1 MNGPA
6 PTGVALTGTNRLL
19 GPAAVAVAGLLR
31 RRFGVTDPVV
41 LLAGELTAFAHEEG
55 HSCVDLT
62 RVEEMV
68 GEVLAGRAAGE
79 RLEPLPGPDEFLA
92 ALRAHPK
99 VVREVSDSALPGADD
114 AVSDRRPLVLLDNL
128 VYSQRQFVDELSL
141 ARQLAGRA
149 AVGSSPVTCG
159 DLIDTVAPVPTDE
172 ESRKAGDDGIANRT
186 LRSAVSSRITVL
198 TGGPGTGKTHTLTR
212 CIAVLLATREE
223 QLADL
228 SVALV
233 APTGKAAT
241 RAKELITAF
250 VESVRSS
257 SGVPGGLSDAVLDAM
272 ASIEPRT
279 IHRLL
284 GSVGGSQTR
293 FGHHQTELLPH
304 DIIVVDEM
312 SMVPTHLMA
321 RLMEATRPD
330 ASVLLVGDHA
340 QLESVES
347 GSVLRGIIEPG
358 PGGAP
363 GRSWVFELR
372 RVWRQSS
379 DTRIGDLARLIRDGR
394 SAEAVD
400 LALTQPAGVRFVEA
414 AEDGSVPRVIVAD
427 MIAAMER
434 MRDLARGIEPEG
446 HREAHGLLS
455 RNKVLCGPRRGDLGV
470 VEWNQHVRE
479 RVLGVVRPGEM
490 VAGLPLL
497 VTVNSPRARLVNGDI
512 GLVVNHLDEN
522 GNVSPRVYFPG
533 EDGGRYL
540 TPAELPPVEECFAM
554 TVHKSQGSE
563 YENLVVILPR
573 DGSPLL
579 SRELIYTAVTRAKKS
594 LVVAGTLSSFAS
606 AIDNRTVRV
615 SALGL
620 MITSSIG
627 GSEQRE

>member
-1 MNGPA
+1 MNGQG
-6 PTGVALTGTNRLL
+6 PTGVVLTGRNGIL
-19 GPAAVAVAGLLR
+19 GPAAAAVAGMLR

-41 LLAGELTAFAHEEG
+41 LLAGALTAFAHEVG
-55 HSCVDLT
+55 HSCVDLA
-62 RVEEMV
+62 RIEEMV
-68 GEVLAGRAAGE
+68 GEVLVGRADGE
-79 RLEPLPGPDEFLA
+79 RLEPLPGPDQFLA
-92 ALRAHPK
+92 ALRSHPK
-99 VVREVSDSALPGADD
+99 VVREVSESALPGVDD

-128 VYSQRQFVDELSL
+128 LYSQRQFVDELSL
-141 ARQLAGRA
+141 ARQLAARA
-149 AVGSSPVTCG
+149 AVGSSPVACG

-172 ESRKAGDDGIANRT
+172 ESRKVGDDGIANRT

-212 CIAVLLATREE
+212 CIAVLLASREE
-223 QLADL
+223 HLADL

-250 VESVRSS
+250 VESERFSL
-257 SGVPGGLSDAVLDAM
+257 GAPGGLSEAVLDAM

-284 GSVGGSQTR
+284 GSVGGKQTR
-293 FGHHQTELLPH
+293 FAHHQTELLPH

-379 DTRIGDLARLIRDGR
+379 DSRIGDLARLIRDGR

-400 LALTQPAGVRFVEA
+400 LALTQPAGVRFVEITK
-414 AEDGSVPRVIVAD
+414 DGKVPDSIVADVIVA
-427 MIAAMER
+427 MEKV
-434 MRDLARGIEPEG
+434 RDLAQATDTAS
-446 HREAHGLLS
+446 HREAHSLLS
-455 RNKVLCGPRRGDLGV
+455 RYKVLCGPRRGDVGV
-470 VEWNQHVRE
+470 VEWNRHVKE
-479 RVLGVVRPGEM
+479 EVLGVVRAGEM
-490 VAGLPLL
+490 VPGLPLL
-497 VTVNSPRARLVNGDI
+497 VTVNSPRSRLVNGDI
-512 GLVVNHLDEN
+512 GIVVSHLDED
-522 GNVSPRVYFPG
+522 GSVSPSVYFPSD
-533 EDGGRYL
+533 EGGRYL
-540 TPAELPPVEECFAM
+540 ELAELPPVEECFAM

-563 YENLVVILPR
+563 YENLVIVLPR
-573 DGSPLL
+573 EGSPLL
-579 SRELIYTAVTRAKKS
+579 SRELVYTAVTRAKKS
-594 LVVAGTLSSFAS
+594 LVVVGTRASFEM
-606 AIDNRTVRV
+606 AIDNKTVRF
-615 SALGL
+615 SALGR
-620 MITSSIG
+620 IISSL
-627 GSEQRE
+627 

>member
-1 MNGPA
+1 M
-6 PTGVALTGTNRLL
+6 
-19 GPAAVAVAGLLR
+19 
-31 RRFGVTDPVV
+31 
-41 LLAGELTAFAHEEG
+41 
-55 HSCVDLT
+55 
-62 RVEEMV
+62 
-68 GEVLAGRAAGE
+68 
-79 RLEPLPGPDEFLA
+79 
-92 ALRAHPK
+92 
-99 VVREVSDSALPGADD
+99 
-114 AVSDRRPLVLLDNL
+114 
-128 VYSQRQFVDELSL
+128 
-141 ARQLAGRA
+141 
-149 AVGSSPVTCG
+149 
-159 DLIDTVAPVPTDE
+159 PTDE
-172 ESRKAGDDGIANRT
+172 ESRKVGDDGIANRT

-212 CIAVLLATREE
+212 CIAVLLASREE
-223 QLADL
+223 RLADL

-250 VESVRSS
+250 VESERSS
-257 SGVPGGLSDAVLDAM
+257 LGAPGGLSEAVIDAM

-284 GSVGGSQTR
+284 GSVGGKQTR
-293 FGHHQTELLPH
+293 FAHHQTELLPH

-321 RLMEATRPD
+321 RLMEAIRPD

-400 LALTQPAGVRFVEA
+400 LALTQPAGVGFVEITIV
-414 AEDGSVPRVIVAD
+414 GKVPDSIVADVIVA
-427 MIAAMER
+427 MEKV
-434 MRDLARGIEPEG
+434 RDLAQATDPTS
-446 HREAHGLLS
+446 HREAHILLS
-455 RNKVLCGPRRGDLGV
+455 RYKVLCGPRRGDVGV
-470 VEWNQHVRE
+470 VEWNRHVKE
-479 RVLGVVRPGEM
+479 AVLGVVRPGEM
-490 VAGLPLL
+490 VPGLPLL

-522 GNVSPRVYFPG
+522 GSVTSRVYFPG

-563 YENLVVILPR
+563 YE
-573 DGSPLL
+573 
-579 SRELIYTAVTRAKKS
+579 
-594 LVVAGTLSSFAS
+594 
-606 AIDNRTVRV
+606 
-615 SALGL
+615 
-620 MITSSIG
+620 
-627 GSEQRE
+627 